1 MPTARTKRV
10 FIMPFFAFLGLV
22 GVHSLWRVVTT
33 GFAPAWVGPLVV
45 AGAFVAY
52 AMSP

>member
-1 MPTARTKRV
+1 MSTACAKRV

-33 GFAPAWVGPLVV
+33 GFAPAWVRPLVV
-45 AGAFVAY
+45 AGAFFAY
-52 AMSP
+52 AISP